1 MNARAIKPIHD
12 DLMQIKSIIRAVA
25 LKWGID
31 TKILLGRSRKQ
42 PEAFARQLCMA
53 LAYQKTNF
61 SLVQVGECFGNRDHA
76 TVLHAIKRVN
86 EASNN
91 KEVAPVI
98 MEVIE
103 EIKTKTNT

>member
-1 MNARAIKPIHD
+1 MNARDIKPISN
-12 DLMQIKSIIRAVA
+12 DLRQIKGIIRAVA
-25 LKWGID
+25 LKWGMD
-31 TKILLGRSRKQ
+31 TKILLGRSRRQ
-42 PEAFARQLCMA
+42 PAAFARQLCMA
-53 LAYQKTNF
+53 LAYQKTNL
-61 SLVQVGECFGNRDHA
+61 SLVQVGACFGNRDHA

-103 EIKTKTNT
+103 EIKKYV